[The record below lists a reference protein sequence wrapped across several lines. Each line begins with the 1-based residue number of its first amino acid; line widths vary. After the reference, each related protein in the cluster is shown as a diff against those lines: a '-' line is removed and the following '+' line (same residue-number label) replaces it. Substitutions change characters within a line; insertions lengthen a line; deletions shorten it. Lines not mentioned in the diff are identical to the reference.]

1 MTENYKTKKTA
12 KMTVDGKDYIVSCT
26 KGKMIDLI
34 TVECDGIK
42 TTYQETEITHRHGGF
57 IRADKDDYCLMLAKA
72 AVGMFRHDSKIMP
85 GQKCHMILKERVNR
99 SYTTRRDHVDYVV
112 KIKENLFGTLK
123 CIVGIVDE
131 ERVIRKWKYELP
143 YLHRYVDTYSEED
156 GERYFKEFCEYAVR
170 RYGADN
176 YHFLKQ
182 YRQLHIFQTG
192 IC

>member
-1 MTENYKTKKTA
+1 MTMN
-12 KMTVDGKDYIVSCT
+12 GKDYIVSCT
-26 KGKMIDLI
+26 KGRMIDKI

-42 TTYQETEITHRHGGF
+42 TTYEETEITHRHGGF

-72 AVGMFRHDSKIMP
+72 AVGMFRHDSKIIP
-85 GQKCHMILKERVNR
+85 GQQCHLILKERVGKTYATQR
-99 SYTTRRDHVDYVV
+99 EGVDYVV

-123 CIVGIVDE
+123 CVVGLLDE
-131 ERVIRKWKYELP
+131 EKVIRKWTYDLP

-156 GERYFKEFCEYAVR
+156 GERYFKEFCEHAVR

>member
-1 MTENYKTKKTA
+1 MKEKYKTKKTT

-26 KGKMIDLI
+26 KGRMIDLI

-42 TTYQETEITHRHGGF
+42 TTYQETEITRRLGGF
-57 IRADKDDYCLMLAKA
+57 IRADKDDYCLILAKA

-85 GQKCHMILKERVNR
+85 GQKCHMILKERVGR
-99 SYTTRRDHVDYVV
+99 TYTTKRDNVDYVV
-112 KIKENLFGTLK
+112 KIQENLFGKLK
-123 CIVGIVDE
+123 CIVGIIDE
-131 ERVIRKWKYELP
+131 EKVIRKWKYDLP

-182 YRQLHIFQTG
+182 YRQLHIFQTS